1 MRNHMTTAIDSEKAF
16 DKFNTNDKINQKN
29 RNRELPQFDEEH
41 LQNNLQ
47 ITLYLTVNENS
58 FPL

>member
-1 MRNHMTTAIDSEKAF
+1 MTTAIDSEKAF